1 MTSTHDGEQS
11 GHSRDG
17 RRGMLAADNLS
28 RFDRPDG
35 QVFAPRSTAL
45 FTDLYHVDA
54 AYVSWLNEHN
64 GRSTFDLYT
73 RSAPFGGAYMLVAGL
88 GPALDYIRNF
98 SYSDDDLAY
107 LERVKGYK
115 PAFLDY
121 LGALQFSGDIEAVP
135 EGEILFPNEPF
146 LRVTAPFPEALL
158 LESGLLRAI
167 GVSTLIATKAAR
179 LAQAAQGRPVSDFAF
194 RRAHDPHL
202 AARSGFIGGCAS
214 TSFVA
219 AAKEYDM
226 PAAGTIPHALV
237 QSFRD
242 ELTAFRAVATS
253 LPKYSL
259 LLDTYDVRRGT
270 SNAIIA
276 AREGFE
282 SHGHTLAAVR
292 LDSGDLAADSLIVRD
307 MLDEAGLNEVRV
319 LVSGDIDEY
328 KIARFVA
335 AGAPIDGFGV
345 GGNLGVG
352 LGTIESGT
360 VGGVIGAIYKLAWYE
375 SDDADPARIKLAGEK
390 STWPGRKTA
399 WRIGAYERDVVQLEE
414 EDPPAGGRQLATS
427 WIARGHLVA
436 QEPSLHEVRDRAACS
451 LAAMPANLKELTA
464 HEPYRVDVSLRLSA
478 LRKATIE
485 GLRLNNRAQL

>member
-11 GHSRDG
+11 SHRRKG
-17 RRGMLAADNLS
+17 RKGMLAADPS

-54 AYVSWLNEHN
+54 AYVCWLNEHN
-64 GRSTFDLYT
+64 RRSTFDLYT

-98 SYSDDDLAY
+98 SYDDDDLAY
-107 LERVKGYK
+107 LERIKGYK

-146 LRVTAPFPEALL
+146 LRVTAPFVEGIL
-158 LESGLLRAI
+158 LESGLLRTV

-179 LAQAAQGRPVSDFAF
+179 LARAAEGRPVSDFAF

-214 TSFVA
+214 TSFLA

-237 QSFRD
+237 QSFPD
-242 ELTAFRAVATS
+242 ELTAFRAVANS
-253 LPKYSL
+253 LSEYSL

-270 SNAIIA
+270 SNAITA
-276 AREGFE
+276 AREGFA

-292 LDSGDLAADSLIVRD
+292 LDSGDLAADSVMVRD
-307 MLDEAGLNEVRV
+307 MLDEAGLSEVRV

-328 KIARFVA
+328 RIARLVA

-352 LGTIESGT
+352 LGTVQSGT
-360 VGGVIGAIYKLAWYE
+360 VGGVIGAVYKLAWYE
-375 SDDADPARIKLAGEK
+375 GDDANPARIKLAGEK

-399 WRIGAYERDVVQLEE
+399 WRIGGYERDVIQLEAE
-414 EDPPAGGRQLATS
+414 EPPAGGRQLAAP
-427 WIARGHLVA
+427 WITGGRLVA
-436 QEPSLHEVRDRAACS
+436 QEPSLHEIRDRAARS
-451 LAAMPANLKELTA
+451 LAAMPARLKELTA
-464 HEPYRVDVSLRLSA
+464 QELYPVVFSDGLTA
-478 LRKATIE
+478 LRETTIE
-485 GLRLNNRAQL
+485 SLRLNNQAAL